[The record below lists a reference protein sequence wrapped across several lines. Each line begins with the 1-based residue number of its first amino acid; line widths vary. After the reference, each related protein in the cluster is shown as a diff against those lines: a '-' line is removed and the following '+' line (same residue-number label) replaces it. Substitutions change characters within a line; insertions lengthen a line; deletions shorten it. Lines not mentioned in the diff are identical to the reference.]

1 MSRVGNAPITLPSG
15 VTVTVGENLAVKGPK
30 GELSRSLVEGVSI
43 EQEGDVV
50 RVTRASDERAIRA
63 NHGLARA
70 LLNNMVVGVST
81 GYTQK
86 LEIVGVG
93 YKVEKKGQSLVFQL
107 GYSHL
112 IDFPLPQ
119 GIDALVEDRGV
130 TLTIS
135 GIDKEVVGHTAAVI
149 RGFRPPDSY
158 KGKGVRYFGEYI
170 RLKAGKA
177 AKA

>member
-1 MSRVGNAPITLPSG
+1 MSRIGNASITLPSG
-15 VTVTVGENLAVKGPK
+15 VTVALDEGVTVKGPK
-30 GELSRSLVEGVSI
+30 GQLTRSIVDGTSI
-43 EQEGDVV
+43 EQEDGVV
-50 RVTRASDERAIRA
+50 RVSRASNTRTHRA
-63 NHGLARA
+63 NHGLMRA

-81 GYTQK
+81 GFSQR
-86 LEIVGVG
+86 LEILGVG

-119 GIDALVEDRGV
+119 GLDAVVEDRGV

-135 GIDKEVVGHTAAVI
+135 GIDKEVVGQAAAVI

-158 KGKGVRYFGEYI
+158 KGKGVRYAGEYI